1 MTPDEIDI
9 QIHELE
15 NRIDRLR
22 ALYEQ
27 YFMGFERTEPA
38 VPRKDV
44 ERRIHDL
51 RKVRFNNT
59 AKRFKFQTLIQR
71 YNTMQQYWGRICREI
86 EHGTYKRHKL
96 KAERT
101 IGKLDDTFFD
111 AAQKAPELEGADE
124 EARDKGSSAR
134 EAARNLS
141 LEAAELLD
149 ADADLDAELQKAL
162 GEVEAPKPAA
172 GGGLLARLGKRS
184 GEEAS
189 TPQAAPLPNAPRP
202 KAAPLPPLGTL
213 APRPTAAAKPSAP
226 GNAAKPDAP
235 DKAPEPA
242 PPGPTGT
249 ASKEPARVPS
259 WRPVAL
265 TEDSLKSKVPTP
277 RPPKDGE
284 KGTPVVVRPTVPV
297 THASSR
303 PPPPVEP
310 PANAPPIPRAPP
322 PPRPQT
328 SLAPGGA
335 RPPGPPPPRAA
346 PRAPVRPDSKRP
358 PRREL
363 PSSLSDERIR
373 TIHEGYQRARA
384 ETNASPVTLEKLAKS
399 LRDTEAQLIAK
410 SNGRKVDFEVV
421 VEAGRAMLKPKLE

>member
-1 MTPDEIDI
+1 MNPDEIDF

-15 NRIDRLR
+15 SRIDRLR

-51 RKVRFNNT
+51 RKERFNNT

-86 EHGTYKRHKL
+86 ENGTYKRHKL

-101 IGKLDDTFFD
+101 IGALDNSFFD
-111 AAQKAPELEGADE
+111 GTQKAPVVTEAETEGPRPAE
-124 EARDKGSSAR
+124 RGQPARD
-134 EAARNLS
+134 AANLA

-149 ADADLDAELQKAL
+149 ANADLDAELRKAM
-162 GEVEAPKPAA
+162 GEAEAPKPMPTGA
-172 GGGLLARLGKRS
+172 GLLARLGKRS
-184 GEEAS
+184 EEGA
-189 TPQAAPLPNAPRP
+189 PAQAPLPNAPKP
-202 KAAPLPPLGTL
+202 KTTALPLPPLG
-213 APRPTAAAKPSAP
+213 APTKPKVEGASSPQNAAPPAPKPSPDPKPEAAP
-226 GNAAKPDAP
+226 LP
-235 DKAPEPA
+235 KAEP
-242 PPGPTGT
+242 
-249 ASKEPARVPS
+249 KEQPRIPS

-265 TEDSLKSKVPTP
+265 TDDSSRSRSPTP
-277 RPPKDGE
+277 RPPAEPSAK
-284 KGTPVVVRPTVPV
+284 VVVRPTVPV
-297 THASSR
+297 TRASSR
-303 PPPPVEP
+303 PPAPINDQAKDPTFPRPPL
-310 PANAPPIPRAPP
+310 
-322 PPRPQT
+322 PPRPSA
-328 SLAPGGA
+328 SLAPEGA
-335 RPPGPPPPRAA
+335 RPPGPPPRPA
-346 PRAPVRPDSKRP
+346 PRIPPRPDSKRP
-358 PRREL
+358 PPRDV
-363 PSSLSDERIR
+363 PSTLTEERIR

-384 ETNASPVTLEKLAKS
+384 QTNATPVTLEKLAKS